1 MQKGDCSVNK
11 WKCLIG
17 ACFVFLF
24 TACGE
29 SEYEYSSIPCRLA
42 FDNATHNN
50 ATLASGM
57 NQLSPGIFVRIR
69 ITDVNPRYFEFT
81 NNQGLTEKSIFNAI
95 DDRLEPILG
104 MKNGLIV
111 GFGNLDS
118 DFRAYDAQCPNCSD
132 ANAAIM
138 HDHSLTMTTDGHAT
152 CSTCHRS
159 YNMNNRGMI
168 DKGDNGKALIR
179 YRAGTTGPYGRLNV
193 N

>member
-1 MQKGDCSVNK
+1 MNK
-11 WKCLIG
+11 LTTLIIG
-17 ACFVFLF
+17 CCIFLF

-29 SEYEYSSIPCRLA
+29 SAYEYSSIPCRLS

-57 NQLSPGIFVRIR
+57 NSFSPGIFVHIK
-69 ITDVNPRYFEFT
+69 TTGVNPRYYEFS

-95 DDRLEPILG
+95 DDRIDPILG

-111 GFGNLDS
+111 GFGNLDNPAV
-118 DFRAYDAQCPNCSD
+118 FYAYDAQCPNCSN

-168 DKGDNGKALIR
+168 DKGDNGKSLIR
-179 YRAGTTGPYGRLNV
+179 YHAATSGPYGILNV